1 MTSMTPTPTNPT
13 IESKVASSPSSGCA
27 NMPKTEP
34 MIWVNGQMVPKSQA
48 TVSVYDHGLLYG
60 DGIFEGIRVYNGKIF
75 KLEQHMDRLYECAD
89 KIFLDIGVSREE
101 MIRIQRDCV
110 AANNITNGYIRLVI
124 TRGEG
129 TLGLNP
135 YQCPKAGVICIAD
148 TISLFSPEMYEAGMR
163 VVLANRP
170 KTPIAC
176 LDPRVKTLNYLNNIM
191 AKCEAIH
198 MSQKLGI
205 TKPEDQLLECIML
218 STEGKVAEGSGDNI
232 FIIKDGKIFTPPS
245 EVGILEGIT
254 RRFVKDTLCPQL
266 GITIEE
272 KSFELDELLNAD
284 EVFLTGSA
292 AEIIAVREVIKHDNL
307 EVLSTH
313 TISQGEG
320 PITKSLRMKFR
331 AIVTSDNVPE
341 D

>member
-1 MTSMTPTPTNPT
+1 MTSITSEIGNASGTMPQAAQPDSPT
-13 IESKVASSPSSGCA
+13 S
-27 NMPKTEP
+27 EP
-34 MIWVNGQMVPKSQA
+34 MIWVNGQMLPKSQA
-48 TVSVYDHGLLYG
+48 SVSVFDHGLLYG

-75 KLEQHMDRLYECAD
+75 KLGQHMDRLYDCAD

-101 MIRIQRDCV
+101 MIKIHRKCV
-110 AANNITNGYIRLVI
+110 QANNIVNGYIRLVV

-129 TLGLNP
+129 SLGLNP

-148 TISLFSPEMYEAGMR
+148 TISLFKPEMYESGMR

-198 MSQKLGI
+198 LSKVLGI
-205 TKPEDQLLECIML
+205 TKAEDQLLEVIML
-218 STEGKVAEGSGDNI
+218 STEGKVSEGSGDNI
-232 FIIKDGKIFTPPS
+232 FIIKDGAIFTPPS

-254 RRFVKDTLCPQL
+254 RRFVKDELCPML
-266 GITIEE
+266 GLEVKEKLFTI
-272 KSFELDELLNAD
+272 DEVYDAD

-292 AEIIAVREVIKHDNL
+292 AEMIAVREVLTHDNL
-307 EVLSTH
+307 KHTGTH
-313 TISQGEG
+313 KISDGEG
-320 PITKSLRMKFR
+320 PITNALRTKFR
-331 AIVTSDNVPE
+331 EIVTSDNVPE

>member
-1 MTSMTPTPTNPT
+1 MTSMTTNPT
-13 IESKVASSPSSGCA
+13 IETKTACSPSCGCS
-27 NMPKTEP
+27 NEP

-48 TVSVYDHGLLYG
+48 TVSVFDHGLLYG

-75 KLEQHMDRLYECAD
+75 KLEQHMDRLYECAE
-89 KIFLDIGVSREE
+89 KIFLDIGVSRKE
-101 MIRIQRDCV
+101 MIRIQRECV
-110 AANNITNGYIRLVI
+110 KANNIVNGYIRLVV

-129 TLGLNP
+129 SLGLNP

-148 TISLFSPEMYEAGMR
+148 TISLFAPEMYEAGMR

-170 KTPIAC
+170 KTPIEC

-198 MSQKLGI
+198 LSKKLGV

-218 STEGKVAEGSGDNI
+218 NTEGQVAEGSGDNI
-232 FIIKDGKIFTPPS
+232 FVIKDGKIFTPPS
-245 EVGILEGIT
+245 DAGILQGIT
-254 RRFVKDTLCPQL
+254 RKFVKDELCPML
-266 GITIEE
+266 DIEIEE
-272 KSFELDELLNAD
+272 KLFGIEDVLNAD

-313 TISQGEG
+313 TISDGEG
-320 PITKSLRMKFR
+320 PITNKLRSKFR
-331 AIVTSDNVPE
+331 EIVTSDNVPE

>member
-1 MTSMTPTPTNPT
+1 MTSMTSNPT
-13 IESKVASSPSSGCA
+13 IETNADAQAAAQNTPA
-27 NMPKTEP
+27 TEP
-34 MIWVNGQMVPKSQA
+34 MIWVNGQMLPKSQA
-48 TVSVYDHGLLYG
+48 MVSVFDHGLLYG

-89 KIFLDIGVSREE
+89 KIFLDIGVSREK
-101 MIRIQRDCV
+101 MIQIQRDCIE
-110 AANNITNGYIRLVI
+110 ANDITNGYIRLVV

-148 TISLFSPEMYEAGMR
+148 TISLFKPIMYESGMR

-170 KTPIAC
+170 KTPIDC

-198 MSQKLGI
+198 LSKELGI

-232 FIIKDGKIFTPPS
+232 FIVKDGKIFTPPS

-254 RRFVKDTLCPQL
+254 RRFVKEKLCPAL
-266 GITIEE
+266 GLSIEE

-292 AEIIAVREVIKHDNL
+292 AEIIAVREVLKHDNL
-307 EVLSTH
+307 KLLSTH
-313 TISQGEG
+313 TISDGEG
-320 PITKSLRMKFR
+320 PITNKLRMKFR
-331 AIVTSDNVPE
+331 EIVTSDNVPE